1 MKHRRR
7 IVGLLL
13 CAILTGGMCT
23 VKSQVSK
30 AEDEYII
37 DMSDATSRV
46 IIDATTGD
54 GKPVVVTGNSSEYGL
69 DISADSGEN
78 ITVIFRNLTVDLSA
92 VRPDNNANAV
102 VVEGEGNVTIQLE
115 GKSCLTGG
123 PMRSAIEKTVPRSL
137 GSNGFEYETD
147 TQGWLTI
154 SADDNSNELIAAGGS
169 GAAGIG
175 GVERF
180 SGSKIKIAGG
190 TVTAI
195 GGTCGAGIGGGNKD
209 NPYDYFGNGTDI
221 VITGGIVKA
230 IGGDNAAGIG
240 GGNYGHCSNVT
251 ITGGTVTAIGG
262 DGAAGLGSGLLAN
275 CTNITV
281 TGGTVYAVGGDGGP
295 GIGCGQYYSAGIQQS
310 MGDPVKE
317 CGTVSGITIS
327 GTAVVHTAG
336 GMLKNSKGDILANGA
351 AVGTG
356 VLHNTETSYSDGAEV
371 ELCTTGE
378 VGGETVQ
385 LTGKINKYKAGT
397 TLEQMLAG
405 EAQTVE
411 FVLTFD
417 PNGGEG
423 SMEPLRGTTGLRI
436 PLPKNAFTRKGYAF
450 LGWSYNPDSV
460 SSTVGPDDIV
470 VSHNSVTLYAVW
482 NCVLV
487 KTEAVEAT
495 CTTDGHAEYWSCDT
509 CEEKFLDGEGN
520 TVATEE
526 DIVIP
531 ATGHKWKPATAD
543 APKTCEVC
551 GATEGEPI
559 QYSSQGGETVEWESG
574 DLVLTFKSNEAED
587 TSFEKYRETLIDGAP
602 VEADVKRGSTIVTI
616 AEATLRTLPA
626 GEHTVTVV
634 FSDGTSEVKLEVE
647 KTAETGRMES
657 PKTGDGLPAAPLA
670 AAVVIAVTGL
680 CFCALRRREAAK

>member
-123 PMRSAIEKTVPRSL
+123 PMCSAIEKTVPRSL
-137 GSNGFEYETD
+137 GSNCFEYETD

-175 GVERF
+175 GIERF

-195 GGTCGAGIGGGNKD
+195 GGNCGAGIGGGFKD
-209 NPYDYFGNGTDI
+209 STFDYFGNGTDI
-221 VITGGIVKA
+221 VITGGIVTA
-230 IGGDNAAGIG
+230 IGGDKAAGIG

-295 GIGCGQYYSAGIQQS
+295 GIGCGQYYGAGIQQL
-310 MGDPVKE
+310 MGDPIKE
-317 CGTVSGITIS
+317 CGKVSGITIS

-356 VLHNTETSYSDGAEV
+356 VLQDTDTSYSDGAEV

-423 SMEPLRGTTGLRI
+423 SMEPLRGMTGLRI

-520 TVATEE
+520 SVATEE

-587 TSFEKYRETLIDGAP
+587 TSFEKYRVTLIDGAP